1 MLTLFLFTV
10 FPLLVIG
17 AAVSDLFTMT
27 IPNPIS
33 FLLVAGFLAAAL
45 LTGLTG
51 QEIVLQLGCAMAV
64 LVIGFTFF
72 ALGWIGGGDAK
83 LAAAITLWL
92 SLGSLLDYAMLAAVY
107 GGILTIAILSLRTLP
122 LPAFALGWSWLTRL
136 HDRKTGVPYGIALAA
151 AALTVFPTTP
161 LWRAAL

>member
-1 MLTLFLFTV
+1 MDWRWRREARRGDHAL
-10 FPLLVIG
+10 
-17 AAVSDLFTMT
+17 
-27 IPNPIS
+27 
-33 FLLVAGFLAAAL
+33 AG
-45 LTGLTG
+45 
-51 QEIVLQLGCAMAV
+51 
-64 LVIGFTFF
+64 
-72 ALGWIGGGDAK
+72 
-83 LAAAITLWL
+83 
-92 SLGSLLDYAMLAAVY
+92 LGSLLDYAMLAAVD